1 MDLGRFWFILE
12 DFGYMLE
19 YVGVFWN
26 MLEDFREIK
35 VESKRKR
42 LSRLT
47 VTGKPCNILS
57 VGIRV
62 LVSEQMSF
70 FQLVCI

>member
-1 MDLGRFWFILE
+1 MLKDCSGFGKILVYFGRFW
-12 DFGYMLE
+12 YMLE

-42 LSRLT
+42 FSAGLL
-47 VTGKPCNILS
+47 
-57 VGIRV
+57 
-62 LVSEQMSF
+62 
-70 FQLVCI
+70 

>member
-12 DFGYMLE
+12 DFGIC
-19 YVGVFWN
+19 WN
-26 MLEDFREIK
+26 MLVYFGICWKISGRNRNEKDF
-35 VESKRKR
+35 
-42 LSRLT
+42 
-47 VTGKPCNILS
+47 PQAYCNILS

>member
-1 MDLGRFWFILE
+1 
-12 DFGYMLE
+12 MLE